1 MKKIKLKIE
10 SLGLNYNK
18 ELIIFVVIFLVIIGL
33 FATLLFLFKSSFI
46 LIIGLITLFVFVVFY
61 FYRYLLLES
70 KTKEKSID
78 DFIEY
83 FSYFRIYIFNG
94 EGVYS
99 SLNKT
104 IDFANRKIKPLI
116 NGLLAEIDQDKS
128 INPYLHFSN
137 NFNNKLVE
145 EIMISIF
152 EMVENGSNFSYINQF
167 TTMFEN
173 FKLRNN
179 KANEEKRISIFDRYI
194 TTSLIGS
201 GLIMIILVFGI
212 VNLIGEVL

>member
-1 MKKIKLKIE
+1 
-10 SLGLNYNK
+10 
-18 ELIIFVVIFLVIIGL
+18 
-33 FATLLFLFKSSFI
+33 
-46 LIIGLITLFVFVVFY
+46 
-61 FYRYLLLES
+61 
-70 KTKEKSID
+70 
-78 DFIEY
+78 
-83 FSYFRIYIFNG
+83 
-94 EGVYS
+94 VYS